1 MVTEARL
8 RGRDP
13 VADVSQKS
21 FPTARPC
28 PAEVE
33 AR

>member
-8 RGRDP
+8 RRRGP

-21 FPTARPC
+21 FPTGRVR